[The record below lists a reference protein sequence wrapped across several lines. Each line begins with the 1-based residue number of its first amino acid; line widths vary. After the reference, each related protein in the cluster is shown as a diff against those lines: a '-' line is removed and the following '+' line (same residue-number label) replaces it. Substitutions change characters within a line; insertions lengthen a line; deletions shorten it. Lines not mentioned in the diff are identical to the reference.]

1 MAEAAWRTSCCEN
14 RMSRPII
21 AIALTAAASIAALPA
36 HAQQQE
42 RKSTNPPT
50 ASVTLRG
57 CVAESMGRYMLD
69 KATVIAPKA
78 TAVPSPSADPSA
90 VKTADVQPY
99 ELIGG
104 QAKAHVGHQVEIV
117 GTMRSDSG
125 QTAAQPT
132 AQATPTAHP
141 TAGRVAIKSL
151 KVLQTTCP

>member
-1 MAEAAWRTSCCEN
+1 
-14 RMSRPII
+14 MSRPII

-36 HAQQQE
+36 HAQQQQ

-69 KATVIAPKA
+69 KATVIAPKTTPA
-78 TAVPSPSADPSA
+78 PSPAPDPSA

-104 QAKAHVGHQVEIV
+104 QANAHVGHRVEIV
-117 GTMRSDSG
+117 GTMLSDSEKTSA
-125 QTAAQPT
+125 QPAAQ
-132 AQATPTAHP
+132 AAPTAHP